1 MFFRASVLNTTFL
14 FESLMLSSGQ
24 LPEVSRGGR
33 DDQVEGLVARGD
45 EVDQLTIERPDAA
58 LPYQLSNHFLRTYLT
73 IEPQRFVA
81 LHELALPLSVEV
93 ASEVR

>member
-24 LPEVSRGGR
+24 LPEVSREGR

-45 EVDQLTIERPDAA
+45 EVDQLTIE
-58 LPYQLSNHFLRTYLT
+58 
-73 IEPQRFVA
+73 PQCFVA
-81 LHELALPLSVEV
+81 LHQLALPLSVEV
-93 ASEVR
+93 VSEVR

>member
-1 MFFRASVLNTTFL
+1 
-14 FESLMLSSGQ
+14 MLSSGQ

-33 DDQVEGLVARGD
+33 DDQVESLAIARD
-45 EVDQLTIERPDAA
+45 EVHRLTIEETDAA